1 MGTLR
6 KVGIALAILLALL
19 VGLVVFAYSNLD
31 ALLER
36 NRERI
41 AALAGEALGREV
53 SLAKASAAFSQGL
66 AIRIEG
72 LSIGEDPRFGK
83 KPFLEL
89 ETGYVDV
96 ALWPLLSQ
104 RIEIRGIRLERPTIQ
119 LIATK
124 KGWNFGSL
132 GRSEAKPE
140 AAPTDAASPPLAL
153 VVGALAIEDGTIVY
167 ADRTAKDGLALTIED
182 FETSGADLT
191 LEGPIALDFSGRVRP
206 TDGDASLASRVEGR
220 IEVDD
225 RETGAG
231 RLRLRSPEFAPRL
244 LGIDLSEGAEREQ
257 IDGLDVT
264 IGLPASSGREAG
276 KTGYP
281 IQLAAASARLAGFD
295 LTAIEG
301 ELVYRG
307 SKLVIDRFETGMAGG
322 RAELAGQLGFGK
334 PGHAPFDLDLKVA
347 ALDSDELA
355 HVLLGLP
362 RGVVSGRIG
371 GEFDLAGKSLDWE
384 TLERTLAGKVR
395 LEVDGGALESVN
407 VVSSL
412 MTRLVGDP
420 GVGQLLAG
428 SLREAAPEALRG
440 DRTPFDLLRIAV
452 ELQDGR
458 LRADQLQLAARDFG
472 LTAAGALGLDGMLD
486 GHGAIRFSPE
496 ISRKILKKA
505 DRLAPLLADGDVVV
519 LPLDLGGRLAAP
531 FLRPDLSALGAQ
543 ARTAATEEL
552 KEKAAKKLT
561 DALFGKKKNRTR
573 DGEAEGEGAASGAAN
588 ATDGGAPA
596 DPAPTAE
603 DRRRDA
609 TKDLVREGLGRLLGE

>member
-1 MGTLR
+1 MGTLH
-6 KVGIALAILLALL
+6 KVGIALATLLALV
-19 VGLVVFAYSNLD
+19 VGLLVFAYSNLD

-124 KGWNFGSL
+124 KGWNFASL
-132 GRSEAKPE
+132 GRSQARPE
-140 AAPTDAASPPLAL
+140 AAPTDEASPPLAL

-167 ADRTAKDGLALTIED
+167 ADRTAKDGLALTIEE
-182 FETSGADLT
+182 FATSGTDLM
-191 LEGPIALDFSGRVRP
+191 LEGPLALDFSGRVRP
-206 TDGDASLASRVEGR
+206 TDGDASLASRVAGR

-231 RLRLRSPEFAPRL
+231 RLRLQSPEFAPRL

-264 IGLPASSGREAG
+264 IGLPADAG

-281 IQLAAASARLAGFD
+281 IQLAASSARLAGFD
-295 LTAIEG
+295 LAAIEG

-362 RGVVSGRIG
+362 RGVVSGKIG

-420 GVGQLLAG
+420 GVGQFLAG
-428 SLREAAPEALRG
+428 TLREAAPEALRG

-458 LRADQLQLAARDFG
+458 LRADQLQLAAKDFG

-486 GHGAIRFSPE
+486 GNGAIRFSPE

-519 LPLDLGGRLAAP
+519 LPLDLGGKLAAP

-561 DALFGKKKNRTR
+561 DALFGKKKNRKQ
-573 DGEAEGEGAASGAAN
+573 DGEAEGEGATSGAEN

-603 DRRRDA
+603 DLRRDA
-609 TKDLVREGLGRLLGE
+609 AKNLVRDGLGRLLGE